1 MLEEVRMAY
10 FNVLS
15 EMITSHSSSLLSA
28 ILIGERDETI
38 QTAPTNDWCEYQ

>member
-28 ILIGERDETI
+28 TLKGEREETI
-38 QTAPTNDWCEYQ
+38 QTAPTNEWCEYQ

>member
-15 EMITSHSSSLLSA
+15 EMITSHSSSMLSA
-28 ILIGERDETI
+28 TLKGEREETI
-38 QTAPTNDWCEYQ
+38 QTAPTNKWCEY

>member
-15 EMITSHSSSLLSA
+15 EMITPHSSSVLSA
-28 ILIGERDETI
+28 TQKGEREETI
-38 QTAPTNDWCEYQ
+38 QTAPADDWCEYQ